1 MNPLLIPILA
11 LTIPIFAILSRLARR
26 WMDIKERQMLA
37 QSEQAA
43 VLTAEKTAQYAV
55 QTEKLEH
62 RVRVLERIVTDRGA
76 MLADEIDALRD
87 LPTPRPDVTRPE
99 TPRPETQSTAAL
111 GYTQPLETPGLS
123 APSPLSQK
131 ISTQESSE

>member
-11 LTIPIFAILSRLARR
+11 LTIPIIAILGRLARR

-37 QSEQAA
+37 QSESAA
-43 VLTAEKTAQYAV
+43 ALTAEKTAQYAV

-87 LPTPRPDVTRPE
+87 LPTPPRAD
-99 TPRPETQSTAAL
+99 TPRADAPRTEAPRTEAIAYSPT
-111 GYTQPLETPGLS
+111 LESPSLS
-123 APSPLSQK
+123 AAPL
-131 ISTQESSE
+131 STQEKSE

>member
-1 MNPLLIPILA
+1 MSPLFIPIMA
-11 LTIPIFAILSRLARR
+11 LTIPIIAILGRLARR

-37 QSEQAA
+37 QSESAA
-43 VLTAEKTAQYAV
+43 ALTAEKTAQYAV

-87 LPTPRPDVTRPE
+87 LPTP
-99 TPRPETQSTAAL
+99 PRADAPRTEAPRTEAIAYSPT
-111 GYTQPLETPGLS
+111 LESPSLS
-123 APSPLSQK
+123 AAPL
-131 ISTQESSE
+131 STQEKSE